1 MRSILLDT
9 NAYSNLLRGDRE
21 VLAAIGCA
29 DEVLMS
35 AIVLGELYQGFRAGR
50 RYHEN
55 VGLLREFL
63 ADSIVSELT
72 VSSETSEL
80 FGQVKQGLKAA
91 GTPIPINDV
100 WIACQCLQ
108 TGASLVSDDRHF
120 SVVPGLRLWNT

>member
-9 NAYSNLLRGDRE
+9 NAYSNLLRGDQE
-21 VLAAIGCA
+21 VLAAIGRA

-35 AIVLGELYQGFRAGR
+35 AIVLGELYQGFRGGS

-55 VGLLREFL
+55 ARLLQEFM
-63 ADSIVSELT
+63 ADPIVCELS

-80 FGQVKQGLKAA
+80 FGKIKQELKTA

-108 TGASLVSDDRHF
+108 SGATLVSNDRHF
-120 SVVPGLRLWNT
+120 SVVPGLRLWNS